1 MLAFNPQDSVDDILA
16 SMEEARG
23 AVTVGSVTFAVR
35 KTSVDGFDLEEGDI
49 IGLGDKK
56 ILSKG
61 SNVEE
66 VTMDLIDKLMND
78 DISTI
83 TLYYGYKTTE
93 EEANALLEKL
103 SEKYGECD
111 VDAHNGGQALYYYIV
126 SLE

>member
-1 MLAFNPQDSVDDILA
+1 M
-16 SMEEARG
+16 
-23 AVTVGSVTFAVR
+23 
-35 KTSVDGFDLEEGDI
+35 DGFDLEEGDI